1 MIASHRP
8 ARLLWV
14 ATASA
19 VMALGLS
26 APIAAKPMGPCGS
39 VTYVGKCEPISERDT
54 TPPRQGHPDT
64 PILPQGTGGPL
75 G

>member
-8 ARLLWV
+8 ARLLWAIV
-14 ATASA
+14 AAM
-19 VMALGLS
+19 VMAFGLC
-26 APIAAKPMGPCGS
+26 APVAAKPMGPCGD
-39 VTYVGKCEPISERDT
+39 VTYVGKCEPISERAT

-64 PILPQGTGGPL
+64 PILPQGTGNPL

>member
-1 MIASHRP
+1 MIASHRW
-8 ARLLWV
+8 ARMSWV
-14 ATASA
+14 AVASA

-26 APIAAKPMGPCGS
+26 APVAAEPMGPCRV
-39 VTYVGKCEPISERDT
+39 VTYVGMCEPISERDT